1 MLDILDAGR
10 KRHVSFVALQ
20 VIVLFAKAVEDEGM
34 VNGFLGPVVSGRA
47 AHQLLPEIHVAEF
60 FLVFFVHPAFVD
72 LVGLVL
78 QFLVLGFVE
87 VCMEFVALETVGF
100 LSVPEAEKQSEI
112 AILILDLVDDEVVV
126 LEEEVLL

>member
-34 VNGFLGPVVSGRA
+34 VNGFLGPIVGGCA